1 MIVVDAEL
9 RSRLKLLLKSKHL
22 RAVQRE
28 DFSFASLGTLARI
41 RDGIFPKS
49 EHLRKQFNLL
59 PILLAPAC
67 PRCGGV
73 HTRKC
78 REKKPPRKLEA
89 SRNLAKMIW
98 WVRYLK
104 EHSPII
110 GGEFK
115 IIRRNKNAGTH
126 KRNSSANQ

>member
-1 MIVVDAEL
+1 MIVDAEL

-41 RDGIFPKS
+41 RDGVFPKS
-49 EHLRKQFNLL
+49 ERLRKQFNLS

-78 REKKPPRKLEA
+78 REKKLPRILKP
-89 SRNLAKMIW
+89 SRDLAEMIW
-98 WVRYLK
+98 WMKYLK
-104 EHSPII
+104 EHSPIYR
-110 GGEFK
+110 GGNLK
-115 IIRRNKNAGTH
+115 
-126 KRNSSANQ
+126 